1 MGEVGRA
8 FSILWGLIDD
18 FARSPHEKDAL
29 YLDKLK
35 QWKSI
40 SNVSSFYSWKMQRI
54 NSFTQERICQNPW

>member
-8 FSILWGLIDD
+8 FSNLWGIIDD

-35 QWKSI
+35 QWKNI
-40 SNVSSFYSWKMQRI
+40 SSVSSVYS
-54 NSFTQERICQNPW
+54 